1 MNKKNK
7 KITAGILVIG
17 NEILSGRTIDKNIS
31 FLALWLNSNLGIK
44 VSEVRIVPD
53 IETKIINNVIRK
65 KLGFKGIIISDDI
78 SMKALKF
85 DLVTNAKKSLKA
97 GCNIVLYCAGKSNE
111 NLNLIKSVPYIDE
124 FTRKKTSEIFKYLR

>member
-1 MNKKNK
+1 MPKVKLSLKKLNNIDLYPFK
-7 KITAGILVIG
+7 SSKAVLAMTAHILYTK
-17 NEILSGRTIDKNIS
+17 LDKYNVAT
-31 FLALWLNSNLGIK
+31 F
-44 VSEVRIVPD
+44 SE
-53 IETKIINNVIRK
+53 KIINNVIRK